1 MTSDFAVIAVGVV
14 LLLVVLIWKAYHSI
28 DERLGEIQADI
39 GDLHAGVSRLF
50 ALQSKFEA
58 KKSEAER
65 NAAAIVST
73 TGGRANPRA
82 PSPDLEHELAHVDEL
97 CAKLITLA
105 PPAEAI
111 PLLSEPKA
119 DRPAQ
124 LGGHKLLLAWPPR
137 E

>member
-14 LLLVVLIWKAYHSI
+14 VLLVVLIWKAYHAI

-65 NAAAIVST
+65 NAAAAEST
-73 TGGRANPRA
+73 IGGRANPRA
-82 PSPDLEHELAHVDEL
+82 ARSPDPEHELAHVDEL

-119 DRPAQ
+119 GGRPQA
-124 LGGHKLLLAWPPR
+124 
-137 E
+137 